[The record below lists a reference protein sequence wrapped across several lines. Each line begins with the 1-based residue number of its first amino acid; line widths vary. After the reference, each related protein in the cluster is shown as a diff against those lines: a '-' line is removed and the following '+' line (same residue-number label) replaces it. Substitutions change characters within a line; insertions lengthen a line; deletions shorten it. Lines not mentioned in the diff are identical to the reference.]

1 MKQLYIIIIL
11 VLCTTSLFAQDWVKG
26 ADSSVEYNCDVVGQI
41 LWEYSDQNLERQG
54 DDVFR
59 VSRVFSQRVPA
70 CNPKTNLTH
79 DVSFNV
85 IVKPAG
91 TLSDCAETTCKIIS
105 RVPDG
110 TVLEVVRRTG
120 FPDSWYEVIYEDG
133 TAFVQTSSTGFVED
147 WVADINNDGTEYN
160 CGVLTPALAQYGDLA
175 FIRLGAF
182 INTLKDSF
190 EESVP
195 DCVPA
200 SNAESKV
207 GAVHSTQNVNV
218 RSGSSLNA
226 SIIDVLRPGS
236 KVTILGEND
245 TGDWFNIIT
254 PDGDEGWIA
263 SFLIRVEAS
272 SEPKPTE
279 TLQPTDI
286 PALTCKPIM
295 RLLGSPYYLVN
306 SYEDSDYSTY
316 TYELSDRIQFGDYT
330 VSVQVSSKVE
340 KVFRLTPALDGYVGV
355 EEIHGVPVTYLQDGI
370 RGEDE
375 FIAFHFDYGE
385 LYYSG
390 DVSIYGVN
398 ASPGFH
404 SILYDDMV
412 RFIARITLC

>member
-1 MKQLYIIIIL
+1 MKQLYIIMIL
-11 VLCTTSLFAQDWVKG
+11 VLCANIIFAQDWVKG

-41 LWEYSDQNLERQG
+41 LWEYSGQNLEKYG

-91 TLSDCAETTCKIIS
+91 ATLSDCAETTCEIIS
-105 RVPDG
+105 RVPDSA
-110 TVLEVVRRTG
+110 VLEVVRRIE

-133 TAFVQTSSTGFVED
+133 TAFVQTSSTEFVED
-147 WVADINNDGTEYN
+147 WAVDISDDGTEYN

-182 INTLKDSF
+182 INTFSESF
-190 EESVP
+190 GENVP

-200 SNAESKV
+200 SNAESEV
-207 GAVHSTQNVNV
+207 GIVHSTQNVNV
-218 RSGSSLNA
+218 RSGNSLNA

-245 TGDWFNIIT
+245 TGDWFNVIT

-272 SEPKPTE
+272 SEPEPTE
-279 TLQPTDI
+279 TPQPTDI
-286 PALTCKPIM
+286 PALTCKPLM
-295 RLLGSPYYLVN
+295 RLLGNPYYLVN
-306 SYEDSDYSTY
+306 SYEGSNYSSY
-316 TYELSDRIQFGDYT
+316 TYELADRIHFGDYELYVEVGNEWKDVVQINSNIPGYARET
-330 VSVQVSSKVE
+330 IDGVQVS
-340 KVFRLTPALDGYVGV
+340 YVY
-355 EEIHGVPVTYLQDGI
+355 EGI
-370 RGEDE
+370 SGSDE
-375 FIAFHFDYGE
+375 GIFFNFEYGE
-385 LYYSG
+385 LKYGG
-390 DVSIYGVN
+390 DVSIYGAN
-398 ASPGFH
+398 ASPAFRLR
-404 SILYDDMV
+404 LYDDMV